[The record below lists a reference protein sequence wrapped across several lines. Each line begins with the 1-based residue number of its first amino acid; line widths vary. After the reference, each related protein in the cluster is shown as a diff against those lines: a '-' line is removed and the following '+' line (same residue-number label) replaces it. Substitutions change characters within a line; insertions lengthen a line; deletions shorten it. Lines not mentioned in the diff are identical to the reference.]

1 MVKFFAVVLLLVG
14 AFGAGYYLGQRPVGT
29 LQRTVAELQQSLKD
43 MSRNVLDTTLGI
55 ERDLRRRQGLVD
67 AKSRLVQAKAHLV
80 DRNFGD
86 AAKEMAE
93 AIAAVEAATKGTKS
107 DDATNALRDMA
118 GSLREVK
125 LEIVTGKQVSMKKL
139 DELQQSMNQLLN
151 N

>member
-1 MVKFFAVVLLLVG
+1 MVKFFVVVMLLVG

-93 AIAAVEAATKGTKS
+93 AIQAVEAATKGTKS

-118 GSLREVK
+118 GSLREMK

-151 N
+151 K

>member
-93 AIAAVEAATKGTKS
+93 AIEAVEATTKGTKS

-125 LEIVTGKQVSMKKL
+125 LGIVTGKQVSMKKL
-139 DELQQSMNQLLN
+139 DELQQRMNQLLN